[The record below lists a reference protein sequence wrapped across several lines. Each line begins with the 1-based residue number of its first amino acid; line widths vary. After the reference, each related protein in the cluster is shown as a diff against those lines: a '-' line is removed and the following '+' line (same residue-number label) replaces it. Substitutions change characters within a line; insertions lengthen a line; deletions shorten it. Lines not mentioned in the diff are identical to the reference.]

1 MSDDNQ
7 IIMISDVIEQ
17 KLRKEKELEFYLDE
31 LEKLQQKIFWLRRE
45 VDLTESIIEMIKKEK
60 DGR

>member
-7 IIMISDVIEQ
+7 IILISDVIEQ

-60 DGR
+60 DER